1 MADSITTNADL
12 LAAEFILR
20 SEFDRLN
27 TYDRSQDAWASV
39 HKRAWTEVKK
49 DLKIV
54 RQIDE
59 TDLTDSSELED
70 VTLMKVLEIAYRT
83 SDVDGDSM
91 QAKRWER
98 RYTREFKQ
106 LPELTVNDSKQVA
119 VGRVSKVYRG

>member
-12 LAAEFILR
+12 LAAEFFLR

-39 HKRAWTEVKK
+39 HRRAWTEVKK